1 MPYPTTSQESV
12 MSDVSQES
20 GRGPYQRQVEIGV
33 AIATAL
39 FGIVVMLGSMQ
50 VGIGWGVE
58 GPKAGFFPFYVGV
71 AIVISSGINLFR
83 TFSETK
89 PDWVFASWSQLRA
102 VLSVLLPT
110 TVYVGSLPYLG
121 IYLTSMILIGSFM
134 KWLGRYS
141 WVTTLAIAIG
151 IPVVIYFTFEKWF
164 LVPLPK
170 GPIEDWL
177 GL

>member
-1 MPYPTTSQESV
+1 
-12 MSDVSQES
+12 MSDVSEDT
-20 GRGPYQRQVEIGV
+20 GRGPFQRQVEIGV

-39 FGIVVMLGSMQ
+39 FGVIVMLGSMQ

-71 AIVISSGINLFR
+71 VIVISSGINLAR
-83 TFSETK
+83 VYKETK

-102 VLSVLLPT
+102 VMSVLLPT
-110 TVYVGSLPYLG
+110 AVYVGSLPYLG
-121 IYLTSMILIGSFM
+121 IYFTSVILIGSFM
-134 KWLGRYS
+134 RWLGRYS
-141 WVTTLAIAIG
+141 WITTLAISIGVPVAIY
-151 IPVVIYFTFEKWF
+151 VTFEKWF

-170 GPIEDWL
+170 GPIVVWL

>member
-1 MPYPTTSQESV
+1 MSEASQ
-12 MSDVSQES
+12 DS

-33 AIATAL
+33 AVATGL
-39 FGIVVMLGSMQ
+39 FGIVVMLGSLQ
-50 VGIGWGVE
+50 VGINWGVE
-58 GPKAGFFPFYVGV
+58 GPKAGFFPFYVGLV
-71 AIVISSGINLFR
+71 IVLSSIVNLVRIFPD
-83 TFSETK
+83 TK

-102 VLSVLLPT
+102 VLSILLPT
-110 TVYVGSLPYLG
+110 AVYVASLPYLG
-121 IYLTSMILIGSFM
+121 IYLTSMVLIGSFM

-141 WVTTLAIAIG
+141 WPITLAVAIG
-151 IPVVIYFTFEKWF
+151 MPVVTYLTFEKWF

>member
-1 MPYPTTSQESV
+1 
-12 MSDVSQES
+12 MSKASEGTD
-20 GRGPYQRQVEIGV
+20 RGPFQRQVEFGV

-39 FGIVVMLGSMQ
+39 FGVVVMLGSIQ

-58 GPKAGFFPFYVGV
+58 GPQAGFFPFYVGL
-71 AIVISSGINLFR
+71 AIVLSSAVNFVRVFVETPRDWLF
-83 TFSETK
+83 
-89 PDWVFASWSQLRA
+89 AQWSQLR
-102 VLSVLLPT
+102 SVMSVVIPLA
-110 TVYVGSLPYLG
+110 VYVLSLPYLG
-121 IYLTSMILIGSFM
+121 IYFTSMVLIGGFM

-141 WVTTLAIAIG
+141 WLITLAIAIG
-151 IPVVIYFTFEKWF
+151 VPVLVYFTFEKWF

>member
-1 MPYPTTSQESV
+1 MSEASQ
-12 MSDVSQES
+12 DT

-33 AIATAL
+33 AGATAL
-39 FGIVVMLGSMQ
+39 FAIVVMIGSLQ
-50 VGIGWGVE
+50 VGINWGVE
-58 GPKAGFFPFYVGV
+58 GPKAGFFPFYVGLTILV
-71 AIVISSGINLFR
+71 SSGINLWR
-83 TFSETK
+83 TFVDTK
-89 PDWVFASWSQLRA
+89 PEWVFASWSQLRA
-102 VLSVLLPT
+102 VMSVVLPT
-110 TVYVGSLPYLG
+110 AVYVGSLPYLG

-141 WVTTLAIAIG
+141 WLMTAAVSIGVPLVT
-151 IPVVIYFTFEKWF
+151 YFTFEKWF

>member
-1 MPYPTTSQESV
+1 
-12 MSDVSQES
+12 MSEASHDT

-33 AIATAL
+33 AVGNAL
-39 FGIVVMLGSMQ
+39 FGIVVMIGSMQ
-50 VGIGWGVE
+50 VGINWGVE
-58 GPKAGFFPFYVGV
+58 GPKAGFFPFYVGLT
-71 AIVISSGINLFR
+71 ILICSGVNLWRVFLD
-83 TFSETK
+83 TK

-102 VLSVLLPT
+102 VLSVVLPT
-110 TVYVGSLPYLG
+110 AVYVGSLPYLG

-141 WVTTLAIAIG
+141 WLMTAAVAIG
-151 IPVVIYFTFEKWF
+151 VPLVTYFTFEKWF

>member
-1 MPYPTTSQESV
+1 MAYHTEWQGSV
-12 MSDVSQES
+12 MSDVSQDS
-20 GRGPYQRQVEIGV
+20 GRGPFQRQVEIGV

-39 FGIVVMLGSMQ
+39 FGIIVMVGSTQ

-71 AIVISSGINLFR
+71 VIMISSGINLFR

-110 TVYVGSLPYLG
+110 AVYVGSLPYLG
-121 IYLTSMILIGSFM
+121 IYLTSMLLIGSFM
-134 KWLGRYS
+134 RWLGRYS

-151 IPVVIYFTFEKWF
+151 TPVVIYFTFEKWF

>member
-1 MPYPTTSQESV
+1 
-12 MSDVSQES
+12 MSEVSQDS
-20 GRGPYQRQVEIGV
+20 GRGPFQRQVEIGV
-33 AIATAL
+33 VIATSL
-39 FGIVVMLGSMQ
+39 FGIVVMIGSMH

-58 GPKAGFFPFYVGV
+58 GPKAGFFPFYVGL
-71 AIVISSGINLFR
+71 VILIASGINLIR
-83 TFSETK
+83 ALSEVRS
-89 PDWVFASWSQLRA
+89 DWVFASWSQLRA
-102 VLSVLLPT
+102 VLSVVLPT
-110 TVYVGSLPYLG
+110 AVYVGALPYLG
-121 IYLTSMILIGSFM
+121 IYLTSMVLIGGFM

-151 IPVVIYFTFEKWF
+151 MPVVIYLTFEKWF

>member
-1 MPYPTTSQESV
+1 MSEASQ
-12 MSDVSQES
+12 DS
-20 GRGPYQRQVEIGV
+20 GRGPFQRQVEIGV
-33 AIATAL
+33 VAATAL

-58 GPKAGFFPFYVGV
+58 GPKAGFFPFYVGLV
-71 AIVISSGINLFR
+71 IVIASGVNLIR
-83 TFSETK
+83 VLSDTK

-110 TVYVGSLPYLG
+110 AVYVGSLPYLG
-121 IYLTSMILIGSFM
+121 IYLTSMLLIGSFM
-134 KWLGRYS
+134 RWLGRYS

-151 IPVVIYFTFEKWF
+151 IPVVIYLTFEKWF